1 MRKSTALMKQSSN
14 AQPVCNMPRNECTEH
29 HVPSQTLHQF
39 AAATQ
44 SINSNRVMHFGAF
57 HFLTGEQI
65 CYDEGFW
72 FSTLSIGLINVAL
85 RWGQRDIQLSDVL
98 RKPLTFLSCIHAVQL
113 LRSAAVLGCS
123 AFWHEVQDS
132 SAAVLCHQ
140 ILPRPLFM
148 LEQKGGW

>member
-57 HFLTGEQI
+57 HFITGEQI

-72 FSTLSIGLINVAL
+72 FSTLSISLILMWHWDKGRGIFSCQTFQENLWLSSAVFIQFSCYGVQQSWAA
-85 RWGQRDIQLSDVL
+85 QLSDM
-98 RKPLTFLSCIHAVQL
+98 KCKTAL
-113 LRSAAVLGCS
+113 LQYYAIRYCLG
-123 AFWHEVQDS
+123 HY
-132 SAAVLCHQ
+132 
-140 ILPRPLFM
+140 
-148 LEQKGGW
+148 